1 MTMVTMTLAVPDDL
15 KRKMDRFPEMNWSE
29 VARQAFTKRVEQMAI
44 LKKFARESEMTEED
58 AVRLGRELKRGAL
71 KRHR

>member
-1 MTMVTMTLAVPDDL
+1 MVTMTLAVPDDL